1 MHQDHE
7 LHTRRKGRNF
17 GILGVLF
24 AFVVLI
30 FGLTVVKIQTGT
42 YAEAF
47 DHVVRQALVAQSD
60 GQRSC
65 RRVDGFNR
73 DRHGRD
79 GLGGGAAL

>member
-24 AFVVLI
+24 AFVVLT

-47 DHVVRQALVAQSD
+47 DHVVRPELVPSEASE
-60 GQRSC
+60 
-65 RRVDGFNR
+65 
-73 DRHGRD
+73 
-79 GLGGGAAL
+79 